1 MHDADKNKEQ
11 LINELVELRR
21 STTQYR
27 RLIDEMSDGYVIT
40 RNGRIV
46 FANRGLAEMLRYAVD
61 ELVGQSWKHF
71 IEPQTAQYIEQTPM
85 VDLPPLLDVQ
95 ALRSDGSK
103 LNLELAVRP
112 TTFDGDL
119 AEFAIVRDITQR
131 VQTEKELRKYR
142 DHLEELVIERTAAL
156 AAANE
161 KLYREITERKQVEA
175 KLRQRNRELD
185 LLNQIGQALSVTLD
199 LDQVLVTLL
208 EEVRHLLDITACSVW
223 LTDPATGELV
233 CQHATAPKST
243 MVRGWRLAPGQGIAG
258 WVTHNGQS
266 LIVPD
271 ADADARHFKGVD
283 QQTGLQIRA
292 ILCAPLRVKDRVIG
306 ALEAV
311 NIEANRFKE
320 TDLTF
325 LESLAATAAIA
336 IENAQMFEQARRDA
350 ETRSMLLNEVNHRV
364 KNNLSTII
372 GMLYAARRYASQDQH
387 IYRALMNDLV
397 GRVRG
402 LATVHDMLSASQ
414 WGPLPLSELAAQV
427 IHSALRALPHGKN
440 VFADVS
446 PSPIHV
452 TPKQASA
459 LALCVNELT
468 TNTAKHA
475 LREHSNVLIAVHIS
489 PNKDSIQF
497 EFRDNGPGYPEKVLR
512 LEHYGAGFDLIQNI
526 ARKSLRG
533 ELSLHNEH
541 GAVAVIRFRK

>member
-11 LINELVELRR
+11 LINELLELRR
-21 STTQYR
+21 STEQYR
-27 RLIDEMSDGYVIT
+27 RLMDEMSDGYVIT

-46 FANRGLAEMLRYAVD
+46 FANQRLAEMLCYAAD
-61 ELVGQSWKHF
+61 ELVGQPWKRF
-71 IEPQTAQYIEQTPM
+71 IEPQAAQYIEQTPM
-85 VDLPPLLDVQ
+85 VDLPPLLAVQ
-95 ALRSDGSK
+95 GLRSDGSI
-103 LNLELAVRP
+103 LNLELAVRA
-112 TTFDGDL
+112 TTFNSDL

-142 DHLEELVIERTAAL
+142 DHLEESVIERTAAL

-161 KLYREITERKQVEA
+161 KLYREITERRQVEA

-185 LLNQIGQALSVTLD
+185 LLNQVGQALGATLD

-223 LTDPATGELV
+223 LTEPATGELV
-233 CQHATAPKST
+233 CQHATAPQST
-243 MVRGWRLAPGQGIAG
+243 KVRGWRLAPGQGIAG
-258 WVTHNGQS
+258 WVTQSGQS

-283 QQTGLQIRA
+283 QQTGLHIRA

-311 NIEANRFKE
+311 NVEADRFKE

-336 IENAQMFEQARRDA
+336 IENAQMFEQAHRDA

-372 GMLYAARRYASQDQH
+372 GMLYAARRYAGQDQH
-387 IYRALMNDLV
+387 VYCALMNDLV

-427 IHSALRALPHGKN
+427 IHSALRALPRGKN

-446 PSPIHV
+446 PSPIRV

-475 LREHSNVLIAVHIS
+475 LRDHGNASIAVHIR
-489 PNKDSIQF
+489 PNKDNVQF
-497 EFRDNGPGYPEKVLR
+497 EFRDDGPGYPEKVLR

-533 ELSLHNEH
+533 ELSLHNDH
-541 GAVAVIRFRK
+541 GAVAVIRFKK